1 MKTTKGVKVLITLP
15 LILFPLVCDAKVTGQ
30 CGNCHTMHNSQG
42 GTAVAYVVDIG
53 DGSKDFSFTP
63 NDALLN
69 TNCIGCHQG
78 NNSEGGRATPYVL
91 QISQP
96 TYGSTGTEGTSTT
109 LAGGNFYWVISSAQ
123 GDATG
128 HNVSGIAAID
138 SRFGT
143 TPPGGTEG
151 AQLTCAGTSGCHGDR
166 TVSGEV
172 KSMLKSH
179 HANDMT
185 HWKDGTTLAKSFRF
199 LYGVQGLGL
208 KEVEY
213 EYRPESTR
221 HNKYYGIDRTAETE
235 NDDSTISSLCAKCHG
250 NFHQGAGK
258 IASGTF
264 GSSGVWLR
272 HPTDF
277 DMGRASSTDE
287 YTAYNGGSGSN
298 NLYSVI
304 SPVATA
310 SKTESINST
319 IYTAADDAI
328 VMCLSCHRAHGTP
341 YQAILRWDYKAWPGG
356 GYNGCAVC
364 HTTKD

>member
-1 MKTTKGVKVLITLP
+1 MKTTKGVKVLVTLP

-42 GTAVAYVVDIG
+42 GTAVVQNMVDG
-53 DGSKDFSFTP
+53 AMDLSFTP
-63 NDALLN
+63 NEGLLN

-78 NNSEGGRATPYVL
+78 NNSVGSRTTPYVL
-91 QISQP
+91 QTNPP
-96 TYGSTGTEGTSTT
+96 TYSSTGTEGDTTT
-109 LAGGNFYWVISSAQ
+109 LAGGNFYWVSS
-123 GDATG
+123 GLEATG
-128 HNVSGIAAID
+128 HNVNGIAASD
-138 SRFGT
+138 SRLGNI
-143 TPPGGTEG
+143 PPGGVDLGT
-151 AQLTCAGTSGCHGDR
+151 QLTCAGTSGCHGDR
-166 TVSGEV
+166 TVSGEIR
-172 KSMLKSH
+172 SMMKSH
-179 HANDMT
+179 HANVMT
-185 HWKDGTTLAKSFRF
+185 SWKDGSTLAKSYRF
-199 LYGVQGLGL
+199 LYSVQGW
-208 KEVEY
+208 EDVQY

-221 HNKYYGIDRTAETE
+221 HNKYYGIDRTSETE